1 MVRAAYAL
9 AAATL
14 LIAATAGSAEADCT
28 CRARGVLAT
37 HGETLC
43 IRTPQGLR
51 LARCDKVSNVASWTF
66 LGGEC
71 PQVISEQSERPA
83 AAAGHVHDTAM
94 IH

>member
-9 AAATL
+9 PVAAF
-14 LIAATAGSAEADCT
+14 LIAASAVSAAADCT

-43 IRTPQGLR
+43 IRTPQGMR
-51 LARCDKVSNVASWTF
+51 LARCDKVSNIASWTF

-71 PQVISEQSERPA
+71 PQIISERREQPD
-83 AAAGHVHDTAM
+83 AAGHAHDAAV
-94 IH
+94 IR